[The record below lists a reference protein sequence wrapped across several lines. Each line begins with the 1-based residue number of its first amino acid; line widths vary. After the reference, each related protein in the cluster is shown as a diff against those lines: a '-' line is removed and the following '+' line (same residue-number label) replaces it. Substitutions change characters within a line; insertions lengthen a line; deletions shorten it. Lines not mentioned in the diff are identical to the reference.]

1 MKSLA
6 ISTDRDVLTGLRL
19 AGIEGEFAKDKVELK
34 EIFNQR
40 SKDPSI
46 GILIVMEEDFKAL
59 EADITEVKLHQV
71 TPLVVMIPGMEGLHD
86 HDFILRYIKSSV
98 GVSGY

>member
-19 AGIEGEFAKDKVELK
+19 AGIEGEFAQDKAELK
-34 EIFNQR
+34 RIFGER
-40 SKDPSI
+40 SKDSSI

-59 EADITEVKLHQV
+59 EAEITEVKLHQA

-86 HDFILRYIKSSV
+86 RDFILRYIKSSV